1 MSTRDGEYLL
11 GIKRLRR
18 LYCNIGIGFHIQ
30 VLPDGKVTGIH
41 NENKYSKCS
50 TDLVMESPL
59 PEQTE
64 DFNLNSSSLF
74 MLNNDGIN
82 RIRGNDRTLKPS
94 FILWY
99 NNNLWNNSK

>member
-18 LYCNIGIGFHIQ
+18 LYCNVGIGFHIQ
-30 VLPDGKVTGIH
+30 VLPDGKVSGIH

-50 TDLVMESPL
+50 IGLVKESPL
-59 PEQTE
+59 LEQTE

-74 MLNNDGIN
+74 MLNTDGIN
-82 RIRGNDRTLKPS
+82 RIEGNDAH
-94 FILWY
+94 
-99 NNNLWNNSK
+99 